1 MLDKKRYKD
10 TLTAGVIMAVVF
22 MIWSALVM
30 INSNLIQEFD
40 KAIINLI
47 CNKNAVQIACFRK
60 LTVIGNTS
68 TIVAITAIIFIVLL
82 IRKRVAP
89 ALFLAL
95 TMAITNGFSW
105 VLKHIVQ
112 RARPSVHHLV
122 FADGFSYPSG
132 HSVGSMT
139 LCLILLIFTFL
150 WLKNKAAKTIL
161 TIIWIFIPLFIGY
174 TRMYLHVHYP
184 SDVFGGWIEGITFV
198 LLAYALY
205 TRFYLNKKKNEI

>member
-1 MLDKKRYKD
+1 MLNKKQHTD
-10 TLTAGVIMAVVF
+10 TLVAGIIMAIVF
-22 MIWSALVM
+22 MIWSALVTA
-30 INSNLIQEFD
+30 NSHFIQAFD
-40 KAIINLI
+40 NSIVKIISNHNPTEINL
-47 CNKNAVQIACFRK
+47 FRH

-68 TIVAITAIIFIVLL
+68 TIVVITVIIFIVLML
-82 IRKRVAP
+82 RRRFAP
-89 ALFLAL
+89 AIFLAL

-105 VLKHIVQ
+105 CLKHIVQ
-112 RARPSVHHLV
+112 RARPSVHHLIY
-122 FADGFSYPSG
+122 ADGFSYPSG

-150 WLKNKAAKTIL
+150 WLKSKAAKTVL
-161 TIIWIFIPLFIGY
+161 TIVWLFIPLFIGY

-205 TRFYLNKKKNEI
+205 TRFYLNRKLS